1 MHGVPVH
8 CMLKAFHR
16 DEYSGALPATCS
28 SVTYEVLNYVKNGA
42 PETLPIAADITNNE
56 VYYGRLID

>member
-1 MHGVPVH
+1 MPSEHSLHAQSIHG
-8 CMLKAFHR
+8 
-16 DEYSGALPATCS
+16 DEYSVALAATCS

-42 PETLPIAADITNNE
+42 PETLPIAADFTNNE